1 MSKIHPTAV
10 IDPAASVHE
19 SSSVGAY
26 AVIDAHVD
34 IGADCEVGPHVHLTG
49 HTTIGTGNIFHTGAV
64 IGDAPQDTKYDGIP
78 TRLRIGNGNT
88 FREHVTVHRSNT
100 LEEDTVIGGKNFFMA
115 HSHVGHN
122 CVVGDDN
129 TFANAALLGGHVVVG
144 DGVFISA
151 YCGVHQFV
159 RIGSRMM
166 MQGHG
171 GASKDMPPFT
181 MASEGLNN
189 LCGLNTVGMRRAGV
203 EAEERK
209 ELKALYH
216 RLFLSGGLMGEE
228 VKAALAE
235 GPGERAREMLEFIAA
250 SKRGVSSHGRSRG
263 G

>member
-26 AVIDAHVD
+26 AVIDAHVE

-129 TFANAALLGGHVVVG
+129 TFANA
-144 DGVFISA
+144 
-151 YCGVHQFV
+151 C
-159 RIGSRMM
+159 
-166 MQGHG
+166 
-171 GASKDMPPFT
+171 
-181 MASEGLNN
+181 
-189 LCGLNTVGMRRAGV
+189 
-203 EAEERK
+203 
-209 ELKALYH
+209 
-216 RLFLSGGLMGEE
+216 
-228 VKAALAE
+228 
-235 GPGERAREMLEFIAA
+235 
-250 SKRGVSSHGRSRG
+250 SSSS
-263 G
+263 

>member
-1 MSKIHPTAV
+1 M
-10 IDPAASVHE
+10 
-19 SSSVGAY
+19 
-26 AVIDAHVD
+26 
-34 IGADCEVGPHVHLTG
+34 
-49 HTTIGTGNIFHTGAV
+49 
-64 IGDAPQDTKYDGIP
+64 
-78 TRLRIGNGNT
+78 
-88 FREHVTVHRSNT
+88 
-100 LEEDTVIGGKNFFMA
+100 
-115 HSHVGHN
+115 
-122 CVVGDDN
+122 
-129 TFANAALLGGHVVVG
+129 
-144 DGVFISA
+144 
-151 YCGVHQFV
+151 
-159 RIGSRMM
+159 MM

-189 LCGLNTVGMRRAGV
+189 LCGLNTVGLRRAGV
-203 EAEERK
+203 GPEERK